1 MQDLQ
6 ISLELQENQPS
17 MDYIL
22 REAGNSDIQNENVS
36 SEKTYSLFKAFF

>member
-6 ISLELQENQPS
+6 ISLELQENQPR

-22 REAGNSDIQNENVS
+22 REAGNPDIQMEDVR
-36 SEKTYSLFKAFF
+36 SEKLSS